1 MKSMKFTWTALVL
14 GSGLC
19 ALTAGGLRS
28 AGAAEAELPGPPAT
42 QPAAGPTTRPSQAA
56 VLALGSVARLD
67 VPYVDHPAQ
76 MQKLDIYAPAGA
88 KAAPVVLYVHGGE
101 WARGDKSLV
110 SYKPRFLNENG
121 VVFVS
126 MNYRLSGTDPH
137 PAQVNDVAA
146 ALLWVRGHIAAY
158 GGDPHRIVLV
168 GHSAGCHIVTLV
180 GLDPRPLATV
190 GLKPDD
196 LAGVVSWSG
205 GAFDLV
211 KKVAEAGMYAK
222 YIRLNFGAAE
232 AGWHDAS
239 PVAHVGDTKVMPP
252 FLIVSAGDENPHSV
266 LASQDLA
273 TQIRAAGG
281 SAKTVLLPGKTHFSA
296 DHEVG
301 MPGDSSGQALL
312 DFIRSAG
319 AP

>member
-1 MKSMKFTWTALVL
+1 MNTMKSAWTVLVL
-14 GSGLC
+14 GSSLG
-19 ALTAGGLRS
+19 AVTGWGWRW
-28 AGAAEAELPGPPAT
+28 AGAAETHLPGPPAT
-42 QPAAGPTTRPSQAA
+42 QPALGPTTRPSQAA
-56 VLALGSVARLD
+56 VLALGSLVRTDL
-67 VPYVDHPAQ
+67 PYVDHPAEKQ
-76 MQKLDIYAPAGA
+76 TLDIYAPAGA

-158 GGDPHRIVLV
+158 GGDPSRVVLV

-190 GLKPDD
+190 GLKPGD

-205 GAFDLV
+205 GAFDLN
-211 KKVAEAGMYAK
+211 KKVAEAGMYAQ

-239 PVAHVGDTKVMPP
+239 PVAHVGEGKPMPP

-301 MPGDSSGQALL
+301 MPGDPSGQALL

-319 AP
+319 TP